1 MTKKYCNMQLKNL
14 KDFQFEC
21 GTKKFLHAIGKK
33 MKQNLRCEYM
43 WHTFYFYFKIF
54 LFSIFLN
61 LVVSN
66 IWHFFKKLAT
76 LLKFT
81 VFKNSK
87 KFQKQLLLSN
97 KNAQKER
104 KNVGQ
109 YVAYHYG

>member
-1 MTKKYCNMQLKNL
+1 
-14 KDFQFEC
+14 
-21 GTKKFLHAIGKK
+21 
-33 MKQNLRCEYM
+33 
-43 WHTFYFYFKIF
+43 
-54 LFSIFLN
+54 
-61 LVVSN
+61 VVSN